1 MDKFYDET
9 LHKLETAI
17 NELEFEDDYSIQ
29 RIEAVINL
37 ILDSLSEIKEYVAK
51 TGFKDN
57 DGEIRFFKFL
67 KPTIVAKL
75 IYYNAIYKIETKKPY
90 GSKPIR
96 KYLNRELKKLKRHF
110 DNNLDFYKYY
120 RTNNTSLDEKLFVRG
135 NHDIKLCLDTGY
147 FQSDLTFFTSHDY
160 KVAKIIAND
169 LIYIEDQLYNK
180 DQNGKTTAIK
190 KLNWTSSKVALIELI
205 YALHYQGVF
214 ENGNADIRLIAK
226 YFENAFNVNLGNLYQ
241 TYLELRNRKMNPT
254 KFLDTLR
261 ETLIKKME

>member
-1 MDKFYDET
+1 
-9 LHKLETAI
+9 
-17 NELEFEDDYSIQ
+17 
-29 RIEAVINL
+29 
-37 ILDSLSEIKEYVAK
+37 VAK

-147 FQSDLTFFTSHDY
+147 FQSDLTFSTSHDY

-169 LIYIEDQLYNK
+169 LIQVYIEDQLYNK

-226 YFENAFNVNLGNLYQ
+226 AIS
-241 TYLELRNRKMNPT
+241 T
-254 KFLDTLR
+254 KH
-261 ETLIKKME
+261 I